1 MASSFCGERTDC
13 FSSFG
18 GLLGPINLSELLKFE
33 EERYTYQL
41 ICSGRR
47 RKTHKGDEVQGDLGA
62 PENLSNAIFTPA
74 VGGLGQTAAI
84 PVLDTLKYFRNDCAS
99 RISQSVFLKS
109 FQPIEVSQE
118 SEAQQNSFPMNRL
131 KEVEK

>member
-18 GLLGPINLSELLKFE
+18 GFLGPINLSELLKFE

-47 RKTHKGDEVQGDLGA
+47 RKTHKGDAVQGDLGA
-62 PENLSNAIFTPA
+62 PEDLSNAIFTSA
-74 VGGLGQTAAI
+74 MGGLGQTAAI
-84 PVLDTLKYFRNDCAS
+84 PVLDTLKYYRNECES
-99 RISQSVFLKS
+99 RISQSVFLRGL
-109 FQPIEVSQE
+109 QPIKVS
-118 SEAQQNSFPMNRL
+118 
-131 KEVEK
+131 